1 MKRSLY
7 DGAFS
12 CRLENG
18 LQVLVEERLPSRT
31 VTMGVWVRIGSR
43 DDPDALPGLAH
54 FVEHLLFRG
63 TATRNAEQIA
73 REIDAIGGYLNGA
86 TGKEHNLY
94 YTSVPSDG
102 FSLALQLLIDLVQ
115 NPRFDEQEI
124 ERERKVVL
132 EEIRGHDDDPE
143 QLAYDLFAAGLW
155 KDKHHLCSSVLGS
168 REVIRC
174 VARREIDRQYR
185 LFYQPKNMILV
196 VCGAVEHE
204 KVFAMAKQ
212 LVDGS
217 PTDVPVTERVTP
229 RMMSGRAF
237 HERSTGQSHIYLGF
251 PGVAA
256 ADDSR
261 FPMEVANTVLGGGM
275 SSRLF
280 RIIREELGL
289 AYSVFSDVSCYSDAG
304 TWIIYAATAPETV
317 AKVVGVI
324 RREIDCLNSAGIA
337 SDDIMLAKK
346 KLCGGLVLGSET
358 NYNSMLRLGYAAVS
372 GQEILSLD
380 EVIALLEA
388 VSEKDAWRV
397 LKQHMQEDSMNLAVI
412 GPRTS
417 DVVAIKDL
425 E

>member
-18 LQVLVEERLPSRT
+18 LQVLVEERLSSRT
-31 VTMGVWVRIGSR
+31 VSMGVWVRAGSR
-43 DDPDALPGLAH
+43 DDPDAFPGLVH
-54 FVEHLLFRG
+54 FIEHLLFRG
-63 TATRNAEQIA
+63 TATRSAEQIA

-86 TGKEHNLY
+86 TGKEHSLY
-94 YTSVPSDG
+94 YASVPSDS

-124 ERERKVVL
+124 KRERKVVL

-168 REVIRC
+168 REVIRR
-174 VARREIDRQYR
+174 VTRREIDGQYR

-196 VCGAVEHE
+196 VCGTVEHE
-204 KVFAMAKQ
+204 KVFAMAKR
-212 LVDGS
+212 LTNGS
-217 PTDVPVTERVTP
+217 STDVSVTERVAP

-280 RIIREELGL
+280 RAIREELGL
-289 AYSVFSDVSCYSDAG
+289 AYSVFSDVACYSDTG

-317 AKVVGVI
+317 AEVVGAI
-324 RREIDCLNSAGIA
+324 RREINRLNSKGIA
-337 SDDIMLAKK
+337 SDDIMLAKR
-346 KLCGGLVLGSET
+346 KLCGGLVLSSET
-358 NYNSMLRLGYAAVS
+358 NYNSMLRLGYAAVNAM
-372 GQEILSLD
+372 EILSLD
-380 EVIALLEA
+380 ETIALLEA
-388 VSEKDAWRV
+388 VSEKDAWRA
-397 LKQHMQEDSMNLAVI
+397 LKQHMQDDSMNLAVI

-417 DVVAIKDL
+417 DVVGIEDL